1 MGSTNA
7 MDINPADEEEEK
19 IKGEPLE
26 SNMKKKN
33 KNTAGDEDKSRI
45 PATRV
50 DVERKVSWKAKAPAS
65 NNKAKEKAKTGNAMG
80 QKEKDPQDPV
90 GKKKASDKSPK

>member
-1 MGSTNA
+1 MGAVQQPETPKGKVDMEQKKDKTKTNA
-7 MDINPADEEEEK
+7 MDINPADEEKEK
-19 IKGEPLE
+19 SKGEPLA

-45 PATRV
+45 PALRV

-65 NNKAKEKAKTGNAMG
+65 KSEAREKAKTGNAL
-80 QKEKDPQDPV
+80 
-90 GKKKASDKSPK
+90 